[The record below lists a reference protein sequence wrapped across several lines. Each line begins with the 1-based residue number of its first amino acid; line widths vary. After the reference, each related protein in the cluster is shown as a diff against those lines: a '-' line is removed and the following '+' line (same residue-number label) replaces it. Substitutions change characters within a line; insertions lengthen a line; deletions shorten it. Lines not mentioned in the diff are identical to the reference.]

1 MNLPEVPKYFS
12 YFSSLLLTYS
22 IEKEF
27 KMEKNHRGLFSPRPA
42 QAGANPGPSPHA
54 SRPAS
59 PLLCRRH

>member
-27 KMEKNHRGLFSPRPA
+27 KMEKKSSWVVFSAAGPGRRQPWPISAREPA
-42 QAGANPGPSPHA
+42 
-54 SRPAS
+54 
-59 PLLCRRH
+59 C